1 MFSKMRTIALDFLQ
15 MKTLNKIE
23 SSISMHELR
32 KNYPDTIL
40 SYLTEIDSEIEKVYI
55 LKQINNVVEMET
67 VDYKTVKHKLPF
79 VQKSKGGAIGPV
91 IKRTYSNTG
100 ISPKAS
106 YLKDTINRFNSIKK
120 SNKAWS
126 EYFQDILKIIT
137 SDILFYKGQ
146 KYCEKGKTVLQLAVE
161 SIPEK
166 KKVFLTVENSKGKL
180 PGESK
185 EYQNYL
191 SNELALIKYTTKS
204 TREMIGT
211 CSLCG
216 KPNCNIYPNAIK
228 GAGINIFNVD
238 RIGAFPNIS
247 ADNAW
252 KAYPLCV
259 DCADLLYIYKF
270 HLMNNY
276 IPRVGGAKALI
287 LPDMPL
293 DSALKARFYKKFNGY
308 INAIKEGENVEYKEK
323 SILRLFAQENHISS
337 LSIVWAKFG
346 QNLEDVVGI
355 INDVLPSRLNEIS
368 TFNEQ
373 IEDWRHP
380 LFPQNKKI
388 EFDLGMNCL
397 REIFYRPGGKK
408 AKNTN
413 ASKQLF
419 KMKRNLLSTLYHDE
433 NLGAA
438 QFDKEFIETAKWYM
452 LQLFEAGKPYSALY
466 EGKESDKSFTL
477 AGWIRNFAF
486 LKYYLKTMGV
496 FKMGDN
502 FYEPEWESLKPY
514 FGKESGIDTKEKAFA
529 FLLGILYGKIMQ
541 VQGAK
546 RVNVGANALTWLKRL
561 TLTGKD
567 LPELYV
573 KIREKLL
580 AYETESNENV
590 RKLVR
595 EIGQVGVKL
604 GNKIELDKINTN
616 YFLLLGQSITTTVL
630 PKKEN

>member
-1 MFSKMRTIALDFLQ
+1 
-15 MKTLNKIE
+15 
-23 SSISMHELR
+23 LR
-32 KNYPDTIL
+32 K
-40 SYLTEIDSEIEKVYI
+40 
-55 LKQINNVVEMET
+55 
-67 VDYKTVKHKLPF
+67 
-79 VQKSKGGAIGPV
+79 A
-91 IKRTYSNTG
+91 
-100 ISPKAS
+100 
-106 YLKDTINRFNSIKK
+106 
-120 SNKAWS
+120 
-126 EYFQDILKIIT
+126 
-137 SDILFYKGQ
+137 
-146 KYCEKGKTVLQLAVE
+146 KTVLQLAVE

-252 KAYPLCV
+252 KAYPLCA
-259 DCADLLYIYKF
+259 DCADLLYVYKF
-270 HLMNNY
+270 YLMNNY
-276 IPRVGGAKALI
+276 IAQVGGAKALI
-287 LPDMPL
+287 LSDMPP
-293 DSALKARFYKKFNGY
+293 DSTLKTRFYKKFEKY
-308 INAIKEGENVEYKEK
+308 INATREEKGVKYKEQ
-323 SILRLFAQENHISS
+323 SILYLIAQENYIPS
-337 LSIVWAKFG
+337 LSIIWAKFG

-373 IEDWRHP
+373 IEDWQHP

-388 EFDLGMNCL
+388 ELDLGMNCL
-397 REIFYRPGGKK
+397 REIFYRPRGKK

-419 KMKRNLLSTLYHDE
+419 KMKKNLLSALYHDE
-433 NLGAA
+433 NLCAA

-477 AGWIRNFAF
+477 AGWIKNFAF

-529 FLLGILYGKIMQ
+529 FLLGILYGKVMQ

-546 RVNVGANALTWLKRL
+546 GVNVGANALTWLKRL